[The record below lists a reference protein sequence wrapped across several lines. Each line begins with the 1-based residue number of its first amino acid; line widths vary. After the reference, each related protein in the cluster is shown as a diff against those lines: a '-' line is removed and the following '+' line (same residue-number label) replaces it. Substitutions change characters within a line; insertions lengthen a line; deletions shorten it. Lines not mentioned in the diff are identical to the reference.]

1 MEKSTKKN
9 SQFWKQLC
17 SKCKGTHIHKS
28 NFTEA
33 KSSHFTSHN
42 SCVGLQHPT
51 LINGQI
57 RETQTKQRHTVK
69 ITEVMDQIE
78 LTDIYTTFH
87 AKSKEYAFSLAPHG
101 IFSRTDRTL
110 GHNTELKR
118 KKIEIIPCFYQIT
131 TEQGCSSIATKTQ
144 KANIHMEGEQCSMI
158 TQS

>member
-1 MEKSTKKN
+1 M
-9 SQFWKQLC
+9 
-17 SKCKGTHIHKS
+17 
-28 NFTEA
+28 
-33 KSSHFTSHN
+33 
-42 SCVGLQHPT
+42 
-51 LINGQI
+51 
-57 RETQTKQRHTVK
+57 K
-69 ITEVMDQIE
+69 ITEVMDHID